1 MSAVSSRSSHETAV
15 VPCPIGGCLPALTPL
30 GALAAAAGWGTAVPG
45 GGATLAFC
53 VALGSL
59 LLSVPRLARVLGAGL
74 HEGG

>member
-45 GGATLAFC
+45 GGAT
-53 VALGSL
+53 
-59 LLSVPRLARVLGAGL
+59 GAAAGANRIDA
-74 HEGG
+74 GTICGA